1 MCLPGKGKNGS
12 MSRASRAAVFIAVLT
27 AVSRSAAAGGA
38 EEPVLRAGT
47 ARVDVTPA
55 KPVLLGGYASRKEPS
70 KGVHDPLSARV
81 LAFERGGRRL
91 VLVSLDNL
99 GFYNQTAEPL
109 RR

>member
-55 KPVLLGGYASRKEPS
+55 LYQGIIGPAHRPGGQ
-70 KGVHDPLSARV
+70 SA
-81 LAFERGGRRL
+81 
-91 VLVSLDNL
+91 
-99 GFYNQTAEPL
+99 
-109 RR
+109 